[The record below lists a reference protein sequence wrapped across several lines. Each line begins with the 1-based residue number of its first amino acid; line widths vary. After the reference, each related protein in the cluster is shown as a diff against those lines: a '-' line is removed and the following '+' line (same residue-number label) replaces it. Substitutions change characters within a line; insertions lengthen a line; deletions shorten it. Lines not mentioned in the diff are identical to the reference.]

1 LTAQVGMY
9 QQQWFVEIG
18 RKVWKDRLGLGLE
31 LFLPDKLT
39 EGTPFFT
46 NHVLAAI
53 TKGTYAKMWD
63 QAY

>member
-1 LTAQVGMY
+1 MY